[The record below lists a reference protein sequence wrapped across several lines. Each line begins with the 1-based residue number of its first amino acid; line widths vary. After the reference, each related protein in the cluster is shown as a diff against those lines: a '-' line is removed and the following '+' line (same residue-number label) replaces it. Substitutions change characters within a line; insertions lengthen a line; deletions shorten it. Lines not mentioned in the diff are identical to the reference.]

1 MSVLW
6 WAFSLCTATPW
17 HRSLPNAKFFYYYD
31 KVSHPPGLLPI
42 PPDRAMLDIAAKERP
57 DLMLFDGIA
66 DGARMPQPSTLRALR
81 SIAPLVLLSGDL
93 SDPPWWPYLETFKDE
108 RCFDVMVNFDGNPS
122 WPKPERSLDLLTPIA
137 HEFYPMPLKP
147 LAQRII
153 QFGFAGGCASPS
165 RWEII
170 GYLVDHAGLKIM
182 PRDETYGSYGRFAR
196 YMMECQL
203 TVNVPISGSDNS
215 RQCKGRVL
223 EAGLAGTC
231 LLEHESSAA
240 QFWFEAGRDYVVYR
254 TREEAAE
261 LSRELLAD
269 VPRMEAIA
277 QRLQRKV
284 RENHSPA
291 IFWQRIFEA
300 VGK

>member
-1 MSVLW
+1 MNVIW

-17 HRSLPNAKFFYYYD
+17 HRSLPNAKLFFYYD
-31 KVSHPPGLLPI
+31 KISHPPNLLPI

-66 DGARMPQPSTLRALR
+66 DGTRMPQPSTLRKLR

-93 SDPPWWPYLETFKDE
+93 SDPPWWPYLETFRDE
-108 RCFDVMVNFDGNPS
+108 HCFDLVVNFDGNKS
-122 WPKPERSLDLLTPIA
+122 WPKPGRSLDMLTPIA
-137 HEFYPMPLKP
+137 HEFYMSPRP
-147 LAQRII
+147 LAQRLIP
-153 QFGFAGGCASPS
+153 FGFAGGCASPS

-170 GYLVDHAGLKIM
+170 GYLVDHAGLQIM
-182 PRDETYGSYGRFAR
+182 PRDERYGSYDRYARF
-196 YMMECQL
+196 MMECQL

-240 QFWFEAGRDYVVYR
+240 QFWFSPHEDYVVYR
-254 TREEAAE
+254 TREEAAA

-284 RENHSPA
+284 LANHSPEK
-291 IFWQRIFEA
+291 FWAAVFKA

>member
-1 MSVLW
+1 
-6 WAFSLCTATPW
+6 
-17 HRSLPNAKFFYYYD
+17 
-31 KVSHPPGLLPI
+31 
-42 PPDRAMLDIAAKERP
+42 MLDIAAKETP
-57 DLMLFDGIA
+57 DVILFDGIA
-66 DGARMPQPSTLRALR
+66 DATRLPTTHTLRRLR

-93 SDPPWWPYLETFKDE
+93 SDPPWWPFLEEFRDE
-108 RCFDVMVNFDGNPS
+108 KCFDLYVNFDGGSP
-122 WPKPERSLDLLTPIA
+122 WPRPEPYLDLLTPIA
-137 HEFYPMPLKP
+137 HEFYEMPKP
-147 LAQRII
+147 LAQRLVP
-153 QFGFAGGCASPS
+153 FGFCGGCASPS

-170 GYLVDHAGLKIM
+170 GYLVENAGLKIL
-182 PRDETYGSYGRFAR
+182 PRDERYGSYKR
-196 YMMECQL
+196 YADFMMECRL
-203 TVNVPISGSDNS
+203 TVNVPISGSDTS
-215 RQCKGRVL
+215 RQVKGRVL

-240 QFWFEAGRDYVVYR
+240 QHWFTPHEDYVVYR

-269 VPRMEAIA
+269 IPRMEAIA

-291 IFWQRIFEA
+291 IFWAKVFEA